1 MNRALILNRNL
12 LAFGIPLSLFA
23 VLIFIMKSSFLAEN
37 DSLNLAITAD
47 LLLIVPLIYFLLIR
61 KTGIPKTTVVPV
73 MIIGVLIGSYFLPK
87 DSQTYLEL
95 FKIWALPVIELSII
109 TFVVIKMRSAIK
121 KYKSLK
127 GYNPDFFTTLKRAT
141 SEILPKR
148 LVHPFATEIAV
159 FYYGFFNWSAYSI
172 KKDEFTYHKE
182 SGTRVLFAVL
192 LLIIGAETVALHFL
206 LIQWSN
212 VAAWILSGISAYT
225 AIQVFGFS
233 RSLAQRPISV
243 NENSLTL
250 RYGIMNEVEIDLD
263 DIETI
268 ELSKKPLADDTSS
281 CTLSPLGEL
290 ESHNMILYLKTEH
303 ELVGIYGIRKRFKV
317 LGFYVDKPEDFL
329 SRVEDYRQQSIR

>member
-12 LAFGIPLSLFA
+12 LAFGIPLSLFG
-23 VLIFIMKSSFLAEN
+23 VLIFLMKSSFLAEN

-47 LLLIVPLIYFLLIR
+47 LLLIVPLVYFLLIR
-61 KTGIPKTTVVPV
+61 KTSIPKTTVVPV
-73 MIIGVLIGSYFLPK
+73 MIIGVLIGSYFLPN
-87 DSQTYLEL
+87 DSQTYLDL
-95 FKIWALPVIELSII
+95 FKTWALPVIELSII
-109 TFVVIKMRSAIK
+109 TFIVIKMRSAIK

-127 GYNPDFFTTLKRAT
+127 GYSPDFFTTLKAAAG
-141 SEILPKR
+141 EILPKR

-159 FYYGFFNWSAYSI
+159 CYYGFFNWSACSI
-172 KKDEFTYHKE
+172 MEDEFTYHKE

-192 LLIIGAETVALHFL
+192 ILIIGAETVAFHFL

-233 RSLAQRPISV
+233 RSLAQRPISI
-243 NENSLTL
+243 NENSVTL
-250 RYGIMNEVEIDLD
+250 RYGIMNEVEVNIA
-263 DIETI
+263 DIETV

-290 ESHNMILYLKTEH
+290 ESHNMMLHLKTEQ
-303 ELVGIYGIRKRFKV
+303 ELTGIYGIRKRFKV
-317 LGFYVDKPEDFL
+317 LGFYVDKPEEFL
-329 SRVEDYRQQSIR
+329 NRVEYYRRRNN